1 MPPLASTRRVAVG
14 HTCSPAPL
22 STRIR
27 AFRPL
32 DALTANI
39 QIESSLSSWR
49 FASLVLG
56 LLPALGFLVSPLATA
71 PTLASKRRIVC
82 PRVSFRFTVVFLAL
96 TTLSLRAFHLPKNP
110 SALTCQ
116 GSCAAQSHHR
126 FSVPASTL
134 ARKHARL
141 GKTHDLPREPLSG
154 DHGRLLARAPSQSLL
169 GPPAGGPHM
178 LQICNCATSFTQE
191 ASMSP
196 RSRPSLYIFSYL
208 LRGSRIPF
216 TSAAVRF
223 PPLPSCSTLSTRHA
237 SNPKRRKNKETR
249 DRALPSHFV
258 MSKA

>member
-1 MPPLASTRRVAVG
+1 MASPRGVADAKFVR

-39 QIESSLSSWR
+39 QYESSLSSWR
-49 FASLVLG
+49 FASLVLV
-56 LLPALGFLVSPLATA
+56 LLPTLGFLVSPLATVPA
-71 PTLASKRRIVC
+71 LASKIRIVC
-82 PRVSFRFTVVFLAL
+82 PCFLSVHCCL
-96 TTLSLRAFHLPKNP
+96 SCPYYPFPSCLSLAQK
-110 SALTCQ
+110 SICTDMS
-116 GSCAAQSHHR
+116 GSCAAQGHHR

-178 LQICNCATSFTQE
+178 RQFCNCATSFTQE

-196 RSRPSLYIFSYL
+196 RSRPLAIHL
-208 LRGSRIPF
+208 LL
-216 TSAAVRF
+216 SAPRVKDTFHGRCCSISTFALVLFLEHSPRF
-223 PPLPSCSTLSTRHA
+223 Q
-237 SNPKRRKNKETR
+237 
-249 DRALPSHFV
+249 
-258 MSKA
+258 SKASGNQGNQR